1 MNEVFRQ
8 EKKYWMTQIDMQILS
23 GRLEKVMLQDP
34 HNGAQGYTIRSLYF
48 DTLGETDYQ
57 GKIDG
62 LELRRKIR
70 LRAYDP
76 AAAFAM
82 LEMKQKEGNYQKKRS
97 LRLERADAQAV
108 ARGQYDPLLRYA
120 DPFAAECYGLLHG
133 QCYRPKTIV
142 EYRRKAF
149 IARENKIRITLD
161 HQIRATESCWD
172 LFSPPAQPVSGDGSL
187 QRPAGGQIQRIPAQ
201 LYQDADQ
208 RSGSRGIVCEQILPG
223 TKCHT
228 ALLTLKTE
236 EETL

>member
-8 EKKYWMTQIDMQILS
+8 EKKYWLTQIDMQILS

-62 LELRRKIR
+62 LEVRRKIR

-108 ARGQYDPLLRYA
+108 ARGSTTP
-120 DPFAAECYGLLHG
+120 CCGM
-133 QCYRPKTIV
+133 
-142 EYRRKAF
+142 
-149 IARENKIRITLD
+149 
-161 HQIRATESCWD
+161 
-172 LFSPPAQPVSGDGSL
+172 
-187 QRPAGGQIQRIPAQ
+187 RIPSRQSAMACCMGSATGPKP
-201 LYQDADQ
+201 LWNTGARPSSPGKTRSASPWIT
-208 RSGSRGIVCEQILPG
+208 RSGPRRAAGISFPPSSTCIR
-223 TKCHT
+223 
-228 ALLTLKTE
+228 
-236 EETL
+236 